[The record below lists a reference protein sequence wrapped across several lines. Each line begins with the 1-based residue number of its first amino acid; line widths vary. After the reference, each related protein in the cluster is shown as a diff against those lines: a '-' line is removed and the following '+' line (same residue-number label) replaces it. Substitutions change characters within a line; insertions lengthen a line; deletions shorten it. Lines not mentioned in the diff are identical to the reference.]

1 VVLLV
6 LSKVNRKI
14 SVSFGLVQNSKI
26 LDLAMVKVEN
36 VNSEGTY
43 CKEFGVNLL
52 AP

>member
-6 LSKVNRKI
+6 LSKVYRKF

-26 LDLAMVKVEN
+26 LDLAMVTVEK
-36 VNSEGTY
+36 VNSEDNY